1 MDEKE
6 TKDKDEVPSL
16 RLKIYERIPIPDLP
30 VNTSDTAKSVD
41 SLCVSC
47 FFHFISC
54 NFFYLFFRH
63 LLTIFTLF

>member
-30 VNTSDTAKSVD
+30 VNTSDTAKFVD
-41 SLCVSC
+41 SLCVS
-47 FFHFISC
+47 FFFILFRVT
-54 NFFYLFFRH
+54 FFIYSSG
-63 LLTIFTLF
+63 IY

>member
-41 SLCVSC
+41 SLFVFY
-47 FFHFISC
+47 FFS
-54 NFFYLFFRH
+54 FYFV
-63 LLTIFTLF
+63 

>member
-1 MDEKE
+1 MLYTDDMDEKE

-41 SLCVSC
+41 SLFV
-47 FFHFISC
+47 FHFFS
-54 NFFYLFFRH
+54 FYFL
-63 LLTIFTLF
+63 